1 MLTAAIMESC
11 VPRRRN
17 KMLRMVKKFVF
28 IFGLIFV
35 ASIFGSCISPEA
47 AHLLFIATA
56 PEHEVSVEVK
66 KGSAYISGIK
76 NYNPEVENLYS
87 HDIPSQS
94 ELHSNYIDSRLLI
107 SGQKF
112 SESLKYGY
120 QLILTVQSSADDELE
135 IEVTDT
141 DGKKKN
147 HKIKAPMNSM
157 TLCFENHFRP

>member
-1 MLTAAIMESC
+1 MESY
-11 VPRRRN
+11 VPQRGY
-17 KMLRMVKKFVF
+17 KMLRVIKKNVFVF
-28 IFGLIFV
+28 ALVFV
-35 ASIFGSCISPEA
+35 SSFFISCISPEA
-47 AHLLFIATA
+47 THLLMVATA
-56 PEHEVSVEVK
+56 PEYNVSVEIK

-120 QLILTVQSSADDELE
+120 QLILTVQSSVGDELE

-141 DGKKKN
+141 NGKKKSY
-147 HKIKAPMNSM
+147 KISAPMNSK
-157 TLCFENHFRP
+157 TFCFENHFRP

>member
-1 MLTAAIMESC
+1 
-11 VPRRRN
+11 
-17 KMLRMVKKFVF
+17 MLRMVKKFVF

-35 ASIFGSCISPEA
+35 ASIFVSCISPEVTN
-47 AHLLFIATA
+47 LLIIATA

-94 ELHSNYIDSRLLI
+94 ELHSNYIDSRLVI

-120 QLILTVQSSADDELE
+120 QLILTVQSSAGDELE

>member
-1 MLTAAIMESC
+1 
-11 VPRRRN
+11 
-17 KMLRMVKKFVF
+17 MLRVIKKNVFVF
-28 IFGLIFV
+28 ALVFV
-35 ASIFGSCISPEA
+35 SFFFISCISPEA
-47 AHLLFIATA
+47 THLLMVATA
-56 PEHEVSVEVK
+56 PEYNVSVEIK

-120 QLILTVQSSADDELE
+120 QLILTVQSSVGNELE

-141 DGKKKN
+141 NGKKKSY
-147 HKIKAPMNSM
+147 KISAPMNSK
-157 TLCFENHFRP
+157 TFCFENHFRP